1 MPENNDYKELIN
13 TGGKFLLE
21 GLGGSIADAAKA
33 TAAQLLENLVET
45 SVSYVSQVL
54 AEEIGKNKEGVVLQG
69 IQIQNLN
76 INLTAEVVQQLN
88 MNPNEVKNIFGE
100 QIKEATVKA
109 IVQKLSDI

>member
-1 MPENNDYKELIN
+1 MEQEDIQVLVAGPEHETYVDTILQ
-13 TGGKFLLE
+13 T
-21 GLGGSIADAAKA
+21 IADAAKA

-54 AEEIGKNKEGVVLQG
+54 AEEIGKNQEGVVLQG